1 MTRAARRAARV
12 LAIVL
17 AVMYALFALDTA
29 VLSVGFVVHLV
40 PATLILAGVVLAWN
54 RARSGAVWF
63 GVAALASVLA
73 FRTWAAPER
82 FLLLTLPLAVI
93 AGLFLLAVER
103 SGDP

>member
-1 MTRAARRAARV
+1 MRRSVRRAART

-17 AVMYALFALDTA
+17 AVLYALFALDTA
-29 VLSVGFVVHLV
+29 VLSVGFFVHLV
-40 PATLILAGVVLAWN
+40 PTALILAGATLAWN

-82 FLLLTLPLAVI
+82 FVLLTLPLAVI